1 MKKFFLLFLLIVP
14 LISCSNFS
22 KLSNNSKYVVDDKT
36 YISKRFNERI
46 QFIILHYTA
55 GSNEAS
61 IKELT
66 SDRVSSHYLILSGS
80 DNKIYN
86 LVPDNKRAWH
96 AGVSSF
102 RQKNNLNDI
111 SIGIEIVNEGVKKEY
126 RNYEDFYLYEHY
138 EDYETTQI
146 DKVAQLILNLIEKY
160 NIPRQNIIAHSDIA
174 PLRKTDPGA
183 KFPWKLLYEKYGIGA
198 WYDEEDKNYFL
209 NSINYSDISIQEIK
223 KELRTYGYEIN
234 NNDEWD
240 KDSQKVIYA
249 FKLHFNPHNLNGE
262 MDLETYAILKA
273 LNKKYRNITQ

>member
-1 MKKFFLLFLLIVP
+1 MKKIFLSFLLTVP

-22 KLSNNSKYVVDDKT
+22 KLSDNSKYIVDDET
-36 YISKRFNERI
+36 YISKSFNERI

-55 GSNEAS
+55 DSNEAS

-66 SDRVSSHYLILSGS
+66 SDRVSSHYLILSGN

-111 SIGIEIVNEGVKKEY
+111 SIGIEIVNEGIKKEY
-126 RNYEDFYLYEHY
+126 RNYEDFYLREHY
-138 EDYETTQI
+138 EDYETIQI
-146 DKVAQLILNLIEKY
+146 DKVAQLVLNLIEKY

-183 KFPWKLLYEKYGIGA
+183 KFPWKLLYEKYGIGS
-198 WYDEEDKNYFL
+198 WYDEEDKTFFL
-209 NSINYSDISIQEIK
+209 NSVSYSDISIQEIK

-234 NNDEWD
+234 NTNEWD
-240 KDSQKVIYA
+240 KDTQKVVYA
-249 FKLHFNPHNLNGE
+249 FKLHFNPYNLNGE